1 MRWMVRAAR
10 VLSCRRR
17 HRDQSTHPPT
27 DPPTPAK
34 GLAHEPPL
42 TESACILQCSWLLRT
57 RVQNIMLLPSWR
69 VRREVDLVTFEKSVA
84 RSLSRRLFSIPR
96 RIVYMRVCVCVS
108 ECPFVCAHRESAAI
122 IIPAVRSTWAPYTQ
136 TQYND
141 AKITRSPPAARSI
154 RQMSRFCSIRTLILV
169 PPTDFQLNRSF
180 TNK

>member
-108 ECPFVCAHRESAAI
+108 AHLYVRTERAPQLSFLPFDRRGLRTRKRNITMQKS
-122 IIPAVRSTWAPYTQ
+122 PAVRLPRAQS
-136 TQYND
+136 D
-141 AKITRSPPAARSI
+141 K
-154 RQMSRFCSIRTLILV
+154 
-169 PPTDFQLNRSF
+169 
-180 TNK
+180 